1 MNISFNWLKEFL
13 NIDID
18 IEEVSNILTD
28 IGLEVEGIDDFQE
41 VKGGFKGLLVG
52 EVVSCIKHPNADR
65 LKLTTVNIGE
75 ESLLQIVCGAPNVK
89 EGLIV
94 VIATVGTT
102 LYPIKGSEFKIN
114 KSKIR
119 GELSQGMICAE
130 DEIGIGKAHDGII
143 VLDKKHQPGTKVSEI
158 FDNYSDS
165 IFNIGLTPNRSDA
178 MSHHGVARDLRAALM
193 HKGQKTELLTPS
205 VSNFH
210 INSRT
215 KKINIKISNQSLCQ
229 RFSGICIENIKV
241 ESSPKWMQN
250 KLKSIGLSPVNNV
263 VDITNYILHEVG
275 QPLHAYDLEKIKSN
289 TIEVKTLKKDTVFTT
304 LDGLERKLNE
314 TDLMVCDKNE
324 PMCIAGIYGGDY
336 HGVSNETKSIFLESA
351 YFSPVSIRKTAK
363 THSINSDASFRFER
377 GVNIE
382 LVEYALKRAAIL
394 ICEFCDG
401 KICSD
406 LIDEYPKKTESKSI
420 LLNFEK
426 TNKLIGQEIPT
437 EEIKSILTSLDFKIN
452 NITETGVGIT
462 VPFYRHDVT
471 RECDVVEEILRIYG
485 FNEINL
491 SNKLSISLNTIDQNK
506 YFKTESII
514 SSYLNSLGFNEIMN
528 NSLTNN
534 ELDVEKRKSVQ
545 IINSISSDVSQLRTS
560 LLESSLKTLKYNLN
574 RKNSN
579 TNFYE
584 FGKIYENT
592 KEKNKE
598 SRRLGIL
605 FSGNII
611 EKTWNSDV
619 VKAEFYILKNIVL
632 NIFKR
637 LSVNVSEKIV
647 NFEGLENV
655 LGIFNNDKRIAI
667 LGEIDNKYKSII
679 GINQDVY
686 YASIDIDLLLNNL
699 TSEFHKYKNI
709 SKFPSVNRELNFLL
723 DNDIQYSE
731 IKILLFQTSKIKKL
745 TSMSLSDVY
754 IDKKLPEGKKSY
766 TLSFSLMDNEKTL
779 TEKEILSTMTK
790 IQNTIENKF
799 TATLRSQDF

>member
-41 VKGGFKGLLVG
+41 IKGGFKGLLVG

-102 LYPIKGSEFKIN
+102 LYPLKGNEFKIN

-143 VLDKKHQPGTKVSEI
+143 VLDKKHKPGTKVFEI

-193 HKGQKTELLTPS
+193 HKGLKTELLTPS

-229 RFSGICIENIKV
+229 RFSGVCIENIKV
-241 ESSPKWMQN
+241 ESSPKWLQN

-289 TIEVKTLKKDTVFTT
+289 TIEVKTLKEDTVFTT

-314 TDLMVCDKNE
+314 TDLMVCDKNK
-324 PMCIAGIYGGDY
+324 PMCIAGVYGGDY

-351 YFSPVSIRKTAK
+351 YFNPVSIRKTAK
-363 THSINSDASFRFER
+363 AHSINSDASFRFER

-394 ICEFCDG
+394 ICEFCGG

-462 VPFYRHDVT
+462 VPSYRHDVT

-506 YFKTESII
+506 HFKTESII

-534 ELDVEKRKSVQ
+534 ELDIEKRKSVK

-592 KEKNKE
+592 LENNKE

-611 EKTWNSDV
+611 EKTWYSDV
-619 VKAEFYILKNIVL
+619 VKAEFYTLKNIVL

-637 LSVNVSEKIV
+637 LSINVSEKKM

-655 LGIFNNDKRIAI
+655 LGMFKNDKRIAI
-667 LGEIDNKYKSII
+667 LGEITKEYKSII

-699 TSEFHKYKNI
+699 TSELHKYINI
-709 SKFPSVNRELNFLL
+709 SKFPSVNRELNFLFN
-723 DNDIQYSE
+723 NDIQYSE
-731 IKILLFQTSKIKKL
+731 IEILLFQNSKIKKL
-745 TSMSLSDVY
+745 ISMSLSDVY

-766 TLSFSLMDNEKTL
+766 TLSFRLMDNEKTL
-779 TEKEILSTMTK
+779 TEKEIQSTMNK
-790 IQNTIENKF
+790 IQNIIENKF
-799 TATLRSQDF
+799 IATLRS

>member
-18 IEEVSNILTD
+18 IEKVSNILTD

-41 VKGGFKGLLVG
+41 IKGGFKGLLVG

-102 LYPIKGSEFKIN
+102 LYPLKGNEFKIN

-143 VLDKKHQPGTKVSEI
+143 VLDKKHKPGTKVFEI

-193 HKGQKTELLTPS
+193 HKGLKTELLTPS

-229 RFSGICIENIKV
+229 RFSGVCIENIKV
-241 ESSPKWMQN
+241 ESSPKWLQN

-263 VDITNYILHEVG
+263 VDITNYILHELG

-289 TIEVKTLKKDTVFTT
+289 TIEVKTLKEDTAFTT

-314 TDLMVCDKNE
+314 TDLMVCDKNK
-324 PMCIAGIYGGDY
+324 PMCIAGVYGGDY

-351 YFSPVSIRKTAK
+351 YFNPVSIRKTAK
-363 THSINSDASFRFER
+363 AHSINSDASFRFER

-394 ICEFCDG
+394 ICEFCGG

-462 VPFYRHDVT
+462 VPSYRHDVT

-506 YFKTESII
+506 HFKTESII

-534 ELDVEKRKSVQ
+534 ELDIEKRKSVK

-592 KEKNKE
+592 LENNKE

-619 VKAEFYILKNIVL
+619 VKADFYTLKNIVL

-637 LSVNVSEKIV
+637 LSINVSEKTM

-655 LGIFNNDKRIAI
+655 LGMFKNDKRIAV
-667 LGEIDNKYKSII
+667 LGEVTKEYKSII

-699 TSEFHKYKNI
+699 TSELHKYMNI
-709 SKFPSVNRELNFLL
+709 SKFPSVNRELNFLFN
-723 DNDIQYSE
+723 NDIHYSE
-731 IKILLFQTSKIKKL
+731 IEILLFQNSKIKKL
-745 TSMSLSDVY
+745 ISMSLSDVY

-766 TLSFSLMDNEKTL
+766 TLSFRLMDNEKTL
-779 TEKEILSTMTK
+779 TEKEIQSTMNK
-790 IQNTIENKF
+790 IQNIIENKF
-799 TATLRSQDF
+799 IATLRS

>member
-314 TDLMVCDKNE
+314 TDLMVCDKNI

-351 YFSPVSIRKTAK
+351 YFNPVSIRKTAK
-363 THSINSDASFRFER
+363 AHSINSDASFRFER

-766 TLSFSLMDNEKTL
+766 TLSFCLMDNKKTL
-779 TEKEILSTMTK
+779 TEKEIQSTMTK

-799 TATLRSQDF
+799 TATLRSQDL

>member
-41 VKGGFKGLLVG
+41 IKGGFKGLLVG
-52 EVVSCIKHPNADR
+52 EVVSCIKHPNADK
-65 LKLTTVNIGE
+65 LKLTTVDIGE

-102 LYPIKGSEFKIN
+102 LYPLKGNEFKIN

-143 VLDKKHQPGTKVSEI
+143 VLDKKHKPGTKVFEI

-193 HKGQKTELLTPS
+193 HKGLKTELLTPS

-229 RFSGICIENIKV
+229 RFSGVCIENIKV
-241 ESSPKWMQN
+241 ESSPKWLQN

-263 VDITNYILHEVG
+263 VDITNYILHELG
-275 QPLHAYDLEKIKSN
+275 QPLHAYDLQKIKSN
-289 TIEVKTLKKDTVFTT
+289 TIEVKTLKEDTAFTT

-314 TDLMVCDKNE
+314 TDLMVCDKNK
-324 PMCIAGIYGGDY
+324 PMCIAGVYGGDY

-351 YFSPVSIRKTAK
+351 YFNPVSIRKTAK
-363 THSINSDASFRFER
+363 AHSINSDASFRFER

-394 ICEFCDG
+394 ICEFCGG

-462 VPFYRHDVT
+462 VPSYRHDVT

-506 YFKTESII
+506 HFKTESII

-534 ELDVEKRKSVQ
+534 ELDVEKRKSVK

-592 KEKNKE
+592 LENNKE

-619 VKAEFYILKNIVL
+619 VKADFYTLKNIVL

-637 LSVNVSEKIV
+637 LSINVSEKTM

-655 LGIFNNDKRIAI
+655 LGMFKNDKRIAV
-667 LGEIDNKYKSII
+667 LGEVTKEYKSII

-699 TSEFHKYKNI
+699 TSELHKYMNI
-709 SKFPSVNRELNFLL
+709 SKFPSVNRELNFLFN
-723 DNDIQYSE
+723 NDIHYSE
-731 IKILLFQTSKIKKL
+731 IEILLFQNSKIKKL
-745 TSMSLSDVY
+745 ISMSLSDVY

-766 TLSFSLMDNEKTL
+766 TLSFRLMDNEKTL
-779 TEKEILSTMTK
+779 TEKEIQSTMNK
-790 IQNTIENKF
+790 IQNIIENKF
-799 TATLRSQDF
+799 IATLRS

>member
-241 ESSPKWMQN
+241 ESSPKWLQN

-314 TDLMVCDKNE
+314 TDLMVCDKNK
-324 PMCIAGIYGGDY
+324 PMCIAGVYGGNY

-351 YFSPVSIRKTAK
+351 YFNPVSIRKTAK
-363 THSINSDASFRFER
+363 DHSINSDASFRFER

-406 LIDEYPKKTESKSI
+406 LIDEYPKKSESKSI

-437 EEIKSILTSLDFKIN
+437 EKIKSILTSLDFKIN

-506 YFKTESII
+506 HFKTESII

-534 ELDVEKRKSVQ
+534 ELDIEKRKSVQ

-779 TEKEILSTMTK
+779 TEKEIQSTMTK

>member
-41 VKGGFKGLLVG
+41 IKGGFKGLLVG

-102 LYPIKGSEFKIN
+102 LYPLKGNEFKIN

-143 VLDKKHQPGTKVSEI
+143 VLDKKHKPGTKVFEI

-193 HKGQKTELLTPS
+193 HKGLKTELLTPS

-229 RFSGICIENIKV
+229 RFSGVCIENIKV
-241 ESSPKWMQN
+241 ESSPKWLQN

-289 TIEVKTLKKDTVFTT
+289 TIEVKTLKEDTVFTT

-314 TDLMVCDKNE
+314 TDLMVCDKNK
-324 PMCIAGIYGGDY
+324 PMCIAGVYGGDC

-351 YFSPVSIRKTAK
+351 YFNPVSIRKTAK
-363 THSINSDASFRFER
+363 AHSINSDASFRFER

-394 ICEFCDG
+394 ICEFCGG

-462 VPFYRHDVT
+462 VPSYRYDVT

-506 YFKTESII
+506 HFKTESII

-534 ELDVEKRKSVQ
+534 ELDIEKRKSVK

-592 KEKNKE
+592 LENNKE

-611 EKTWNSDV
+611 EKTWYSDV
-619 VKAEFYILKNIVL
+619 VKAEFYTLKNIVL

-637 LSVNVSEKIV
+637 LSINVSEKTM

-655 LGIFNNDKRIAI
+655 LGMFKNDKRIAI
-667 LGEIDNKYKSII
+667 LGEITKEYKSII

-699 TSEFHKYKNI
+699 TSELHKYINI
-709 SKFPSVNRELNFLL
+709 SKFPSVNRELNFLFN
-723 DNDIQYSE
+723 NDIQYSE
-731 IKILLFQTSKIKKL
+731 IEILLFQNSKIKKL
-745 TSMSLSDVY
+745 ISMSLSDVY

-766 TLSFSLMDNEKTL
+766 TLSFRLMDNEKTL
-779 TEKEILSTMTK
+779 TEKEIQSTMNK
-790 IQNTIENKF
+790 IQNIIENKF
-799 TATLRSQDF
+799 IATLRS

>member
-41 VKGGFKGLLVG
+41 IKGGFKGLLVG

-102 LYPIKGSEFKIN
+102 LYPLKGNEFKIN

-143 VLDKKHQPGTKVSEI
+143 VLDKKHKPGTKVFEI

-193 HKGQKTELLTPS
+193 HKGLKTELLTPS

-229 RFSGICIENIKV
+229 RFSGVCIENIKV
-241 ESSPKWMQN
+241 ESSPKWLQN

-289 TIEVKTLKKDTVFTT
+289 TIEVKTLKEDTVFTT

-314 TDLMVCDKNE
+314 TDLMVCDKNK
-324 PMCIAGIYGGDY
+324 PMCIAGVYGGDC

-351 YFSPVSIRKTAK
+351 YFNPVSIRKTAK
-363 THSINSDASFRFER
+363 AHSINSDASFRFER

-394 ICEFCDG
+394 ICEFCGG

-462 VPFYRHDVT
+462 VPSYRYDVT

-506 YFKTESII
+506 HFKTESII

-534 ELDVEKRKSVQ
+534 ELDIEKRKSVK

-592 KEKNKE
+592 LENNKE

-619 VKAEFYILKNIVL
+619 VKAEFYTLKNIVL

-637 LSVNVSEKIV
+637 LSINVSEKTM

-655 LGIFNNDKRIAI
+655 LGMFKNDKRIAI
-667 LGEIDNKYKSII
+667 LGEITKEYKSII

-699 TSEFHKYKNI
+699 TSELHKYINI
-709 SKFPSVNRELNFLL
+709 SKFPSVNRELNFLFN
-723 DNDIQYSE
+723 NDIQYSE
-731 IKILLFQTSKIKKL
+731 IEILLFQNSKIKKL
-745 TSMSLSDVY
+745 ISMSLSDVY

-766 TLSFSLMDNEKTL
+766 TLSFRLMDNEKTL
-779 TEKEILSTMTK
+779 TEKEIQSTMNK
-790 IQNTIENKF
+790 IQNIIENKF
-799 TATLRSQDF
+799 IATLRS

>member
-41 VKGGFKGLLVG
+41 IKGGFKGLLVG

-102 LYPIKGSEFKIN
+102 LYPLKGNEFKIN

-143 VLDKKHQPGTKVSEI
+143 VLDKKHKPGTKVFEI

-193 HKGQKTELLTPS
+193 HKGLKTELLTPS

-229 RFSGICIENIKV
+229 RFSGVCIENIKV
-241 ESSPKWMQN
+241 ESSPKWLQN

-289 TIEVKTLKKDTVFTT
+289 TIEVKTLKEDTVFTT

-314 TDLMVCDKNE
+314 TDLMVCDKNK
-324 PMCIAGIYGGDY
+324 PMCIAGVYGGDC

-351 YFSPVSIRKTAK
+351 YFNPVSIRKTAK
-363 THSINSDASFRFER
+363 AHSINSDASFRFER

-394 ICEFCDG
+394 ICEFCGG

-462 VPFYRHDVT
+462 VPSYRHDVT

-506 YFKTESII
+506 HFKTESII

-534 ELDVEKRKSVQ
+534 ELDIEKRKSVK

-592 KEKNKE
+592 LENNKE

-619 VKAEFYILKNIVL
+619 VKADFYTLKNIVL

-637 LSVNVSEKIV
+637 LSINVSEKTM

-655 LGIFNNDKRIAI
+655 LGMFKNDKRIAI
-667 LGEIDNKYKSII
+667 LGEITKEYKSII

-699 TSEFHKYKNI
+699 TSELHKYINI
-709 SKFPSVNRELNFLL
+709 SKFPSVNRELNFLFN
-723 DNDIQYSE
+723 NDIQYSE
-731 IKILLFQTSKIKKL
+731 IEILLFQNSKIKKL
-745 TSMSLSDVY
+745 ISMSLSDVY

-766 TLSFSLMDNEKTL
+766 TLSFRLMDNEKTL
-779 TEKEILSTMTK
+779 TEKEIQSTMNK
-790 IQNTIENKF
+790 IQNIIENKF
-799 TATLRSQDF
+799 IATLRS

>member
-28 IGLEVEGIDDFQE
+28 IGLEVEGIDYFQE
-41 VKGGFKGLLVG
+41 IKGGFKGLLVG

-102 LYPIKGSEFKIN
+102 LYPLKGNEFKIN

-143 VLDKKHQPGTKVSEI
+143 VLDKKHKPGTKVFEI

-193 HKGQKTELLTPS
+193 HKGLKTELLTPS

-229 RFSGICIENIKV
+229 RFSGVCIENIKV
-241 ESSPKWMQN
+241 ESSPKWLQN

-289 TIEVKTLKKDTVFTT
+289 TIEVKTLKEDTVFTT

-314 TDLMVCDKNE
+314 TDLMVCDKNK
-324 PMCIAGIYGGDY
+324 PMCIAGVYGGDC

-351 YFSPVSIRKTAK
+351 YFNPVSIRKTAK
-363 THSINSDASFRFER
+363 AHSINSDASFRFER

-394 ICEFCDG
+394 ICEFCGG

-462 VPFYRHDVT
+462 VPSYRYDVT

-506 YFKTESII
+506 HFKTESII

-534 ELDVEKRKSVQ
+534 ELDIEKRKSVK

-592 KEKNKE
+592 LENNKE

-611 EKTWNSDV
+611 EKTWYSDV
-619 VKAEFYILKNIVL
+619 VKAEFYTLKNIVL

-637 LSVNVSEKIV
+637 LSINVSEKKM

-655 LGIFNNDKRIAI
+655 LGMFKNDKRIAI
-667 LGEIDNKYKSII
+667 LGEITKEYKSII

-699 TSEFHKYKNI
+699 TSELHKYINI
-709 SKFPSVNRELNFLL
+709 SKFPSVNRELNFLFN
-723 DNDIQYSE
+723 NDIQYSE
-731 IKILLFQTSKIKKL
+731 IEILLFQNSKIKKL
-745 TSMSLSDVY
+745 ISMSLSDVY

-766 TLSFSLMDNEKTL
+766 TLSFRLMDNEKTL
-779 TEKEILSTMTK
+779 TEKEIQSTMNK
-790 IQNTIENKF
+790 IQNIIENKF
-799 TATLRSQDF
+799 IATLRS

>member
-28 IGLEVEGIDDFQE
+28 IGLEVEGIDYFQE
-41 VKGGFKGLLVG
+41 IKGGFKGLLVG

-102 LYPIKGSEFKIN
+102 LYPLKGNEFKIN

-143 VLDKKHQPGTKVSEI
+143 VLDKKHKPGTKVFEI

-193 HKGQKTELLTPS
+193 HKGLKTELLTPS

-229 RFSGICIENIKV
+229 RFSGVCIENIKV
-241 ESSPKWMQN
+241 ESSPKWLQN

-289 TIEVKTLKKDTVFTT
+289 TIEVKTLKEDTVFTT

-314 TDLMVCDKNE
+314 TDLMVCDKNK
-324 PMCIAGIYGGDY
+324 PMCIAGVYGGDY

-351 YFSPVSIRKTAK
+351 YFNPVSIRKTAK
-363 THSINSDASFRFER
+363 AHSINSDASFRFER

-394 ICEFCDG
+394 ICEFCGG

-462 VPFYRHDVT
+462 VPSYRYDVT

-485 FNEINL
+485 FNEIKL

-506 YFKTESII
+506 HFKTESII

-534 ELDVEKRKSVQ
+534 ELDIEKRKSVK

-592 KEKNKE
+592 LENNKE

-611 EKTWNSDV
+611 EKTWYSDV
-619 VKAEFYILKNIVL
+619 VKAEFYTLKNIVL

-637 LSVNVSEKIV
+637 LSINVSEKTM

-655 LGIFNNDKRIAI
+655 LGMFKNDKRIAI
-667 LGEIDNKYKSII
+667 LGEITKEYKSII

-699 TSEFHKYKNI
+699 TSELHKYINI
-709 SKFPSVNRELNFLL
+709 SKFPSVNRELNFLFN
-723 DNDIQYSE
+723 NDIQYSE
-731 IKILLFQTSKIKKL
+731 IEILLFQNSKIKKL
-745 TSMSLSDVY
+745 ISMSLSDVY

-766 TLSFSLMDNEKTL
+766 TLSFRLMDNEKTL
-779 TEKEILSTMTK
+779 TEKEIQSTMNK
-790 IQNTIENKF
+790 IQNIIENKF
-799 TATLRSQDF
+799 IATLRS

>member
-28 IGLEVEGIDDFQE
+28 IGLEVEGIDYFQE
-41 VKGGFKGLLVG
+41 IKGGFKGLLVG

-102 LYPIKGSEFKIN
+102 LYPLKGNEFKIN

-143 VLDKKHQPGTKVSEI
+143 VLDKKHKPGTKVFEI

-193 HKGQKTELLTPS
+193 HKGFKTELLTPS

-215 KKINIKISNQSLCQ
+215 KNINIKISNQSLCQ

-241 ESSPKWMQN
+241 KSSPKWLQI

-263 VDITNYILHEVG
+263 VDITNYILHELG

-289 TIEVKTLKKDTVFTT
+289 TIEVKTLKEDTVFTT

-314 TDLMVCDKNE
+314 TDLMVCDKNK
-324 PMCIAGIYGGDY
+324 PMCIAGVYGGDY

-351 YFSPVSIRKTAK
+351 YFNPVSIRKTAK
-363 THSINSDASFRFER
+363 AHSINSDASFRFER

-394 ICEFCDG
+394 ICEFCGG

-462 VPFYRHDVT
+462 VPSYRYDVT

-506 YFKTESII
+506 HFKTESII

-534 ELDVEKRKSVQ
+534 ELDIEKRKSVK

-592 KEKNKE
+592 LENNKE

-619 VKAEFYILKNIVL
+619 VKAEFYTLKNIVL

-637 LSVNVSEKIV
+637 LSINVSEKTM

-655 LGIFNNDKRIAI
+655 LGMFKNDKRIAI
-667 LGEIDNKYKSII
+667 LGEITKEYKSII

-699 TSEFHKYKNI
+699 TSELHKYINI
-709 SKFPSVNRELNFLL
+709 SKFPSVNRELNFLFN
-723 DNDIQYSE
+723 NDIQYSE
-731 IKILLFQTSKIKKL
+731 IEILLFQNSKIKKL
-745 TSMSLSDVY
+745 ISMSLSDVY

-766 TLSFSLMDNEKTL
+766 TLSFRLMDNEKTL
-779 TEKEILSTMTK
+779 TEKEIQSTMNK
-790 IQNTIENKF
+790 IQNIIENKF
-799 TATLRSQDF
+799 IATLRS

>member
-28 IGLEVEGIDDFQE
+28 IGLEVEGIDYFQE
-41 VKGGFKGLLVG
+41 IKGGFKGLLVG

-102 LYPIKGSEFKIN
+102 LYPLKGNEFKIN

-143 VLDKKHQPGTKVSEI
+143 VLDKKHKPGTKVFEI

-193 HKGQKTELLTPS
+193 HKGFKTELLTPS

-215 KKINIKISNQSLCQ
+215 KNINIKISNQSLCQ

-241 ESSPKWMQN
+241 KSSPKWLQI

-263 VDITNYILHEVG
+263 VDITNYILHELG

-289 TIEVKTLKKDTVFTT
+289 TIEVKTLKEDTVFTT

-314 TDLMVCDKNE
+314 TDLMVCDKNK
-324 PMCIAGIYGGDY
+324 PMCIAGVYGGDY

-351 YFSPVSIRKTAK
+351 YFNPVSIRKTAK
-363 THSINSDASFRFER
+363 AHSINSDASFRFER

-394 ICEFCDG
+394 ICEFCGG

-462 VPFYRHDVT
+462 VPSYRHDVT

-506 YFKTESII
+506 HFKTENII

-534 ELDVEKRKSVQ
+534 ELDIEERKSVK

-592 KEKNKE
+592 LENNKE

-611 EKTWNSDV
+611 EKTWYSDV
-619 VKAEFYILKNIVL
+619 VKAEFYTLKNIVL

-637 LSVNVSEKIV
+637 LSINVSEKTM

-655 LGIFNNDKRIAI
+655 LGMFKNDKRIAI
-667 LGEIDNKYKSII
+667 LGEITKEYKSII

-699 TSEFHKYKNI
+699 TSELHKYINI
-709 SKFPSVNRELNFLL
+709 SKFPSVNRELNFLFN
-723 DNDIQYSE
+723 NDIQYSE
-731 IKILLFQTSKIKKL
+731 IEILLFQNSKIKKL
-745 TSMSLSDVY
+745 ISMSLSDVY

-766 TLSFSLMDNEKTL
+766 TLSFRLMDNEKTL
-779 TEKEILSTMTK
+779 TEKEIQSTMNK
-790 IQNTIENKF
+790 IQNIIENKF
-799 TATLRSQDF
+799 IATLRS

>member
-41 VKGGFKGLLVG
+41 IKGGFKGLLVG

-102 LYPIKGSEFKIN
+102 LYPLKGNEFKIN

-143 VLDKKHQPGTKVSEI
+143 VLDKKHKPGTKVFEI

-193 HKGQKTELLTPS
+193 HKGLKTELLTPS

-229 RFSGICIENIKV
+229 RFSGVCIENIKV
-241 ESSPKWMQN
+241 ESSPKWLQN

-289 TIEVKTLKKDTVFTT
+289 TIEVKTLKEDTVFTT

-314 TDLMVCDKNE
+314 TDLMVCDKNK
-324 PMCIAGIYGGDY
+324 PMCIAGVYGGDY

-351 YFSPVSIRKTAK
+351 YFNPVSIRKTAK
-363 THSINSDASFRFER
+363 AHSINSDASFRFER

-394 ICEFCDG
+394 ICEFCGG

-462 VPFYRHDVT
+462 VPSYRHDVT

-506 YFKTESII
+506 HFKTESII

-534 ELDVEKRKSVQ
+534 ELDIEKRKSVK

-592 KEKNKE
+592 LENNKE

-619 VKAEFYILKNIVL
+619 VKAEFYTLKNIVL

-637 LSVNVSEKIV
+637 LSINVSEKKM

-655 LGIFNNDKRIAI
+655 LGMFKNDKRIAI
-667 LGEIDNKYKSII
+667 LGEITKEYKSII

-699 TSEFHKYKNI
+699 TSELHKYINI
-709 SKFPSVNRELNFLL
+709 SKFPSVNRELNFLFN
-723 DNDIQYSE
+723 NDIQYSE
-731 IKILLFQTSKIKKL
+731 IEILLFQNSKIKKL
-745 TSMSLSDVY
+745 ISMSLSDVY

-766 TLSFSLMDNEKTL
+766 TLSFRLMDNEKTL
-779 TEKEILSTMTK
+779 TEKEIQSTMNK
-790 IQNTIENKF
+790 IQNIIENKF
-799 TATLRSQDF
+799 IATLRS

>member
-102 LYPIKGSEFKIN
+102 LYPVKGSEFKIN

-215 KKINIKISNQSLCQ
+215 KKINIKILNQSLCQ

-241 ESSPKWMQN
+241 ESSPKWLQN

-314 TDLMVCDKNE
+314 TDLMVCDKNI

-351 YFSPVSIRKTAK
+351 YFNPVSIRKTAK
-363 THSINSDASFRFER
+363 AHSINSDASFRFER

-506 YFKTESII
+506 HFKTESII

-534 ELDVEKRKSVQ
+534 ELDIEKRKSVQ

-611 EKTWNSDV
+611 DKTWNSDV

-667 LGEIDNKYKSII
+667 LGKIDIKYKSII

-779 TEKEILSTMTK
+779 TEKEIQSTMTK

>member
-28 IGLEVEGIDDFQE
+28 IGLEVEGIDYFQE
-41 VKGGFKGLLVG
+41 IKGGFKGLLVG

-102 LYPIKGSEFKIN
+102 LYPLKGNEFKIN

-143 VLDKKHQPGTKVSEI
+143 VLDKKHKPGTKVFEI

-193 HKGQKTELLTPS
+193 HKGLKTELLTPS

-229 RFSGICIENIKV
+229 RFSGVCIENIKV
-241 ESSPKWMQN
+241 ESSPKWLQN

-289 TIEVKTLKKDTVFTT
+289 TIEVKTLKEDTVFTT

-314 TDLMVCDKNE
+314 TDLMVCDKNK
-324 PMCIAGIYGGDY
+324 PMCIAGVYGGDY

-351 YFSPVSIRKTAK
+351 YFNPVSIRKTAK
-363 THSINSDASFRFER
+363 AHSINSDASFRFER

-394 ICEFCDG
+394 ICEFCGG

-462 VPFYRHDVT
+462 VPSYRHDVT

-506 YFKTESII
+506 HFKTESII

-534 ELDVEKRKSVQ
+534 ELDIEKRKSVK

-592 KEKNKE
+592 LENNKE

-611 EKTWNSDV
+611 EKTWYSDV
-619 VKAEFYILKNIVL
+619 VKAEFYTLKNIVL

-637 LSVNVSEKIV
+637 LSINVSEKKM

-655 LGIFNNDKRIAI
+655 LGMFKNDKRIAI
-667 LGEIDNKYKSII
+667 LGEITKEYKSII

-699 TSEFHKYKNI
+699 TSELHKYINI
-709 SKFPSVNRELNFLL
+709 SKFPSVNRELNFLFN
-723 DNDIQYSE
+723 NDIQYSE
-731 IKILLFQTSKIKKL
+731 IEILLFQNSKIKKL
-745 TSMSLSDVY
+745 ISMSLSDVY

-766 TLSFSLMDNEKTL
+766 TLSFRLMDNEKTL
-779 TEKEILSTMTK
+779 TEKEIQSTMNK
-790 IQNTIENKF
+790 IQNIIENKF
-799 TATLRSQDF
+799 IATLRS

>member
-41 VKGGFKGLLVG
+41 IKGGFKGLLVG

-102 LYPIKGSEFKIN
+102 LYPLKGNEFKIN

-143 VLDKKHQPGTKVSEI
+143 VLDKKHKPGTKVFEI

-193 HKGQKTELLTPS
+193 HKGLKTELLTPS

-229 RFSGICIENIKV
+229 RFSGVCIENIKV
-241 ESSPKWMQN
+241 ESSPKWLQN

-289 TIEVKTLKKDTVFTT
+289 TIEVKTLKEDTVFTT

-314 TDLMVCDKNE
+314 TDLMVCDKNK
-324 PMCIAGIYGGDY
+324 PMCIAGVYGGDY

-351 YFSPVSIRKTAK
+351 YFNPVSIRKTAK
-363 THSINSDASFRFER
+363 AHSINSDASFRFER

-394 ICEFCDG
+394 ICEFCGG

-462 VPFYRHDVT
+462 VPSYRHDVT

-506 YFKTESII
+506 HFKTESII

-534 ELDVEKRKSVQ
+534 ELDIEKRKSVK

-592 KEKNKE
+592 LENNKE

-619 VKAEFYILKNIVL
+619 VKAEFYTLKNIVL

-637 LSVNVSEKIV
+637 LSINVSEKTM

-655 LGIFNNDKRIAI
+655 LGMFKNDKRIAI
-667 LGEIDNKYKSII
+667 LGEITKEYKSII

-699 TSEFHKYKNI
+699 TSELHKYINI
-709 SKFPSVNRELNFLL
+709 SKFPSVNRELNFLFN
-723 DNDIQYSE
+723 NDIQYSE
-731 IKILLFQTSKIKKL
+731 IEILLFQNSKIKKL
-745 TSMSLSDVY
+745 ISMSLSDVY

-766 TLSFSLMDNEKTL
+766 TLSFRLMDNEKTL
-779 TEKEILSTMTK
+779 TEKEIQSTMNK
-790 IQNTIENKF
+790 IQNIIENKF
-799 TATLRSQDF
+799 IATLRS

>member
-241 ESSPKWMQN
+241 ESSPKWLQN

-263 VDITNYILHEVG
+263 VDITNYILHELG

-314 TDLMVCDKNE
+314 TDLMVCDKNK
-324 PMCIAGIYGGDY
+324 PMCIAGVYGGNY

-351 YFSPVSIRKTAK
+351 YFNPVSIRKTAK
-363 THSINSDASFRFER
+363 AHSINSDASFRFER

-506 YFKTESII
+506 HFKTESII

-534 ELDVEKRKSVQ
+534 ELDIEKRKSVQ

-611 EKTWNSDV
+611 DKTWNSDV

-731 IKILLFQTSKIKKL
+731 IEILLFQTSKIKKL

-779 TEKEILSTMTK
+779 TEKEIQSTMTK

>member
-41 VKGGFKGLLVG
+41 IKGGFKGLLVG

-102 LYPIKGSEFKIN
+102 LYPLKGNEFKIN

-143 VLDKKHQPGTKVSEI
+143 VLDKKHKPGTKVFEI

-193 HKGQKTELLTPS
+193 HKGLKTELLTPS

-229 RFSGICIENIKV
+229 RFSGVCIENIKV
-241 ESSPKWMQN
+241 ESSPKWLQN

-289 TIEVKTLKKDTVFTT
+289 TIEVKTLKEDTVFTT

-314 TDLMVCDKNE
+314 TDLMVCDKNK
-324 PMCIAGIYGGDY
+324 PMCIAGVYGGDC

-351 YFSPVSIRKTAK
+351 YFNPVSIRKTAK
-363 THSINSDASFRFER
+363 AHSINSDASFRFER

-394 ICEFCDG
+394 ICEFCGG

-462 VPFYRHDVT
+462 VPSYRYDVT

-506 YFKTESII
+506 HFKTESII

-534 ELDVEKRKSVQ
+534 ELDIEKRKSVK

-592 KEKNKE
+592 LENNKE

-619 VKAEFYILKNIVL
+619 VKADFYTLKNIVL

-637 LSVNVSEKIV
+637 LSINVSEKTM

-655 LGIFNNDKRIAI
+655 LGMFKNDKRIAV
-667 LGEIDNKYKSII
+667 LGEVTKEYKSII

-699 TSEFHKYKNI
+699 TSELHKYINI
-709 SKFPSVNRELNFLL
+709 SKFPSVNRELNFLFN
-723 DNDIQYSE
+723 NDIQYSE
-731 IKILLFQTSKIKKL
+731 IEILLFQNSKIKKL
-745 TSMSLSDVY
+745 ISMSLSDVY

-766 TLSFSLMDNEKTL
+766 TLSFRLMDNEKTL
-779 TEKEILSTMTK
+779 TEKEIQSTMNK
-790 IQNTIENKF
+790 IQNIIENKF
-799 TATLRSQDF
+799 IATLRS

>member
-41 VKGGFKGLLVG
+41 IKGGFKGLLVG

-102 LYPIKGSEFKIN
+102 LYPLKGNEFKIN

-143 VLDKKHQPGTKVSEI
+143 VLDKKHKPGTKVFEI

-193 HKGQKTELLTPS
+193 HKGLKTELLTPS

-229 RFSGICIENIKV
+229 RFSGVCIENIKV
-241 ESSPKWMQN
+241 ESSPKWLQN

-289 TIEVKTLKKDTVFTT
+289 TIEVKTLKEDTVFTT

-314 TDLMVCDKNE
+314 TDLMVCDKNK
-324 PMCIAGIYGGDY
+324 PMCIAGVYGGDY

-351 YFSPVSIRKTAK
+351 YFNPVSIRKTAK
-363 THSINSDASFRFER
+363 AHSINSDASFRFER

-394 ICEFCDG
+394 ICEFCGG

-462 VPFYRHDVT
+462 VPSYRYDVT

-506 YFKTESII
+506 HFKTESII

-534 ELDVEKRKSVQ
+534 ELDIEKRKSVK

-592 KEKNKE
+592 LENNKE

-619 VKAEFYILKNIVL
+619 VKAEFYTLKNIVL

-637 LSVNVSEKIV
+637 LSINVSEKTM

-655 LGIFNNDKRIAI
+655 LGMFKNDKRIAI
-667 LGEIDNKYKSII
+667 LGEITKEYKSII

-699 TSEFHKYKNI
+699 TSELHKYINI
-709 SKFPSVNRELNFLL
+709 SKFPSVNRELNFLFN
-723 DNDIQYSE
+723 NDIQYSE
-731 IKILLFQTSKIKKL
+731 IEILLFQNSKIKKL
-745 TSMSLSDVY
+745 ISMSLSDVY

-766 TLSFSLMDNEKTL
+766 TLSFRLMDNEKTL
-779 TEKEILSTMTK
+779 TEKEIQSTMNK

-799 TATLRSQDF
+799 IATLRS

>member
-41 VKGGFKGLLVG
+41 IKGGFKGLLVG

-102 LYPIKGSEFKIN
+102 LYPLKGNEFKIN

-143 VLDKKHQPGTKVSEI
+143 VLDKKHKPGTKVFEI

-193 HKGQKTELLTPS
+193 HKGLKTELLTPS

-229 RFSGICIENIKV
+229 RFSGVCIENIKV
-241 ESSPKWMQN
+241 ESSPKWLQN

-263 VDITNYILHEVG
+263 VDITNYILHELG

-289 TIEVKTLKKDTVFTT
+289 TIEVKTLKEDTVFTT

-314 TDLMVCDKNE
+314 TDLMVCDKNK
-324 PMCIAGIYGGDY
+324 PMCIAGVYGGDC

-351 YFSPVSIRKTAK
+351 YFNPVSIRKTAK
-363 THSINSDASFRFER
+363 AHSINSDASFRFER

-394 ICEFCDG
+394 ICEFCGG

-462 VPFYRHDVT
+462 VPSYRHDVT

-506 YFKTESII
+506 HFKTESII

-534 ELDVEKRKSVQ
+534 ELDIEKRKSVK

-592 KEKNKE
+592 LENNKE

-611 EKTWNSDV
+611 EKTWYSDV
-619 VKAEFYILKNIVL
+619 VKAEFYTLKNIVL

-637 LSVNVSEKIV
+637 LSINVSEKTM

-655 LGIFNNDKRIAI
+655 LGMFKNDKRIAV
-667 LGEIDNKYKSII
+667 LGEVTKEYKSII

-699 TSEFHKYKNI
+699 TSELHKYINI
-709 SKFPSVNRELNFLL
+709 SKFPSVNRELNFLFN
-723 DNDIQYSE
+723 NDIQYSE
-731 IKILLFQTSKIKKL
+731 IEILLFQNSKIKKL
-745 TSMSLSDVY
+745 ISMSLSDVY

-766 TLSFSLMDNEKTL
+766 TLSFRLMDNEKTL
-779 TEKEILSTMTK
+779 TEKEIQSTMNK
-790 IQNTIENKF
+790 IQNIIENKF
-799 TATLRSQDF
+799 IATLRS

>member
-28 IGLEVEGIDDFQE
+28 IGLEVEGIDYFQE
-41 VKGGFKGLLVG
+41 IKGGFKGLLVG

-102 LYPIKGSEFKIN
+102 LYPLKGNEFKIN

-143 VLDKKHQPGTKVSEI
+143 VLDKKHKPGTKVFEI

-193 HKGQKTELLTPS
+193 HKGLKTELLTPS

-229 RFSGICIENIKV
+229 RFSGVCIENIKV
-241 ESSPKWMQN
+241 ESSPKWLQN

-289 TIEVKTLKKDTVFTT
+289 TIEVKTLKEDTVFTT

-314 TDLMVCDKNE
+314 TDLMVCDKNK
-324 PMCIAGIYGGDY
+324 PMCIAGVYGGDC

-351 YFSPVSIRKTAK
+351 YFNPVSIRKTAK
-363 THSINSDASFRFER
+363 AHSINSDASFRFER

-394 ICEFCDG
+394 ICEFCGG

-406 LIDEYPKKTESKSI
+406 LIDEYPKKTESKLI

-452 NITETGVGIT
+452 NITETGLGIT
-462 VPFYRHDVT
+462 VPSYRYDVT

-506 YFKTESII
+506 HFKTESII

-534 ELDVEKRKSVQ
+534 ELDIEKRKSVK

-592 KEKNKE
+592 LENNKE

-611 EKTWNSDV
+611 EKTWYSDV
-619 VKAEFYILKNIVL
+619 VKAEFYTLKNIVL

-637 LSVNVSEKIV
+637 LSINVSEKKM

-655 LGIFNNDKRIAI
+655 LGMFKNDKRIAI
-667 LGEIDNKYKSII
+667 LGEITKEYKSII

-699 TSEFHKYKNI
+699 TSELHKYINI
-709 SKFPSVNRELNFLL
+709 SKFPSVNRELNFLFN
-723 DNDIQYSE
+723 NDIQYSE
-731 IKILLFQTSKIKKL
+731 IEILLFQNSKIKKL
-745 TSMSLSDVY
+745 ISMSLSDVY

-766 TLSFSLMDNEKTL
+766 TLSFRLMDNEKTL
-779 TEKEILSTMTK
+779 TEKEIQSTMNK
-790 IQNTIENKF
+790 IQNIIENKF
-799 TATLRSQDF
+799 IATLRS

>member
-241 ESSPKWMQN
+241 ESSPKWLQN

-314 TDLMVCDKNE
+314 TDLMVCDKNK
-324 PMCIAGIYGGDY
+324 PMCIAGVYGGNY

-351 YFSPVSIRKTAK
+351 YFNPVSIRKTAK
-363 THSINSDASFRFER
+363 AHSINSDASFRFER

-437 EEIKSILTSLDFKIN
+437 EVIKSILTSLDFKIN

-506 YFKTESII
+506 HFKTESII

-534 ELDVEKRKSVQ
+534 ELDIEKRKSVQ

-611 EKTWNSDV
+611 DKTWNSDV

-667 LGEIDNKYKSII
+667 LGKIDIKYKSII

-779 TEKEILSTMTK
+779 TEKEIQSTMTK

>member
-41 VKGGFKGLLVG
+41 IKGGFKGLLVG

-102 LYPIKGSEFKIN
+102 LYPLKGNEFKIN

-143 VLDKKHQPGTKVSEI
+143 VLDKKHKPGTKVFEI

-193 HKGQKTELLTPS
+193 HKGLKTELLTPS

-229 RFSGICIENIKV
+229 RFSGVCIENIKV
-241 ESSPKWMQN
+241 ESSPKWLQN

-263 VDITNYILHEVG
+263 VDITNYILHELG

-289 TIEVKTLKKDTVFTT
+289 TIEVKTLKEDTAFTT

-314 TDLMVCDKNE
+314 TDLMVCDKNK
-324 PMCIAGIYGGDY
+324 PMCIAGVYGGDY

-351 YFSPVSIRKTAK
+351 YFNPVSIRKTAK
-363 THSINSDASFRFER
+363 AHSINSDASFRFER

-394 ICEFCDG
+394 ICEFCGG

-452 NITETGVGIT
+452 NITETGLGIT
-462 VPFYRHDVT
+462 VPSYRYDVT

-506 YFKTESII
+506 HFKTESII

-534 ELDVEKRKSVQ
+534 ELDIEKRKSVK

-592 KEKNKE
+592 LENNKE

-619 VKAEFYILKNIVL
+619 VKADFYTLKNIVL

-637 LSVNVSEKIV
+637 LSINVSEKTM

-655 LGIFNNDKRIAI
+655 LGMFKNDKRIAV
-667 LGEIDNKYKSII
+667 LGEVTKEYKSII

-699 TSEFHKYKNI
+699 TSELHKYMNI
-709 SKFPSVNRELNFLL
+709 SKFPSVNRELNFLFN
-723 DNDIQYSE
+723 NDIQYSE
-731 IKILLFQTSKIKKL
+731 IEILLFQNSKIKKL
-745 TSMSLSDVY
+745 ISMSLSDVY

-766 TLSFSLMDNEKTL
+766 TLSFRLMDNEKTL
-779 TEKEILSTMTK
+779 TEKEIQSTMNK
-790 IQNTIENKF
+790 IQNIIENKF
-799 TATLRSQDF
+799 IATLRS

>member
-18 IEEVSNILTD
+18 IEKVSNILTD

-41 VKGGFKGLLVG
+41 IKGGFKGLLVG

-102 LYPIKGSEFKIN
+102 LYPLKGNEFKIN

-143 VLDKKHQPGTKVSEI
+143 VLDKKHKPGTKVFEI

-193 HKGQKTELLTPS
+193 HKGLKTELLTPS

-229 RFSGICIENIKV
+229 RFSGVCIENIKV
-241 ESSPKWMQN
+241 ESSPKWLQN

-289 TIEVKTLKKDTVFTT
+289 TIEVKTLKEDTVFTT

-314 TDLMVCDKNE
+314 TDLMVCDKNK
-324 PMCIAGIYGGDY
+324 PMCIAGVYGGDY

-351 YFSPVSIRKTAK
+351 YFNPVSIRKTAK
-363 THSINSDASFRFER
+363 AHSINSDASFRFER

-394 ICEFCDG
+394 ICEFCGG

-462 VPFYRHDVT
+462 VPSYRHDVT

-506 YFKTESII
+506 HFKTESII

-534 ELDVEKRKSVQ
+534 ELDIEKRKSVK

-592 KEKNKE
+592 LENNKE

-611 EKTWNSDV
+611 EKNWNSDV
-619 VKAEFYILKNIVL
+619 VKADFYTLKNIVL

-637 LSVNVSEKIV
+637 LSINVSEKTM

-655 LGIFNNDKRIAI
+655 LGMFKNDKRIAV
-667 LGEIDNKYKSII
+667 LGEVTKEYKSII

-699 TSEFHKYKNI
+699 TSELHKYMNI
-709 SKFPSVNRELNFLL
+709 SKFPSVNRELNFLFN
-723 DNDIQYSE
+723 NDIHYSE
-731 IKILLFQTSKIKKL
+731 IEILLFQNSKIKKL
-745 TSMSLSDVY
+745 ISMSLSDVY

-766 TLSFSLMDNEKTL
+766 TLSFRLMDNEKTL
-779 TEKEILSTMTK
+779 TEKEIQSTMNK
-790 IQNTIENKF
+790 IQNIIENKF
-799 TATLRSQDF
+799 IATLRS

>member
-41 VKGGFKGLLVG
+41 IKGGFKGLLVG

-102 LYPIKGSEFKIN
+102 LYPLKGNEFKIN

-143 VLDKKHQPGTKVSEI
+143 VLDKKHKPGTKVFEI

-193 HKGQKTELLTPS
+193 HKGLKTELLTPS

-229 RFSGICIENIKV
+229 RFSGVCIENIKV
-241 ESSPKWMQN
+241 ESSPKWLQN

-289 TIEVKTLKKDTVFTT
+289 TIEVKTLKEDTVFTT

-314 TDLMVCDKNE
+314 TDLMVCDKNK
-324 PMCIAGIYGGDY
+324 PMCIAGVYGGDY

-351 YFSPVSIRKTAK
+351 YFNPVSIRKTAK
-363 THSINSDASFRFER
+363 AHSINSDASFRFER

-394 ICEFCDG
+394 ICEFCGG

-462 VPFYRHDVT
+462 VPSYRHDVT

-506 YFKTESII
+506 HFKTESII

-534 ELDVEKRKSVQ
+534 ELDIEKRKSVK

-592 KEKNKE
+592 LENNKE

-619 VKAEFYILKNIVL
+619 VKAEFYTLKNIVL

-637 LSVNVSEKIV
+637 LSINVSEKTM

-655 LGIFNNDKRIAI
+655 LGMFKNDKRIAI
-667 LGEIDNKYKSII
+667 LGEITKEYKSII

-699 TSEFHKYKNI
+699 TSELHKYINI
-709 SKFPSVNRELNFLL
+709 SKFPSVNRELNFLFN
-723 DNDIQYSE
+723 NDIQYSE
-731 IKILLFQTSKIKKL
+731 IEILLFQNSKIKKL
-745 TSMSLSDVY
+745 ISMSLSDVY

-766 TLSFSLMDNEKTL
+766 TLMFRLMDNEKTL
-779 TEKEILSTMTK
+779 TEKEIQSTMNK
-790 IQNTIENKF
+790 IQNIIENKF
-799 TATLRSQDF
+799 IATLRS

>member
-41 VKGGFKGLLVG
+41 IKGGFKGLLVG

-102 LYPIKGSEFKIN
+102 LYPLKGNEFKIN

-143 VLDKKHQPGTKVSEI
+143 VLDKKHKPGTKVFEI

-193 HKGQKTELLTPS
+193 HKGLKTELLTPS

-229 RFSGICIENIKV
+229 RFSGVCIENIKV
-241 ESSPKWMQN
+241 ESSPKWLQN

-289 TIEVKTLKKDTVFTT
+289 TIEVKTLKEDTVFTT

-314 TDLMVCDKNE
+314 TDLMVCDKNK
-324 PMCIAGIYGGDY
+324 PMCIAGVYGGDY

-351 YFSPVSIRKTAK
+351 YFNPVSIRKTAK
-363 THSINSDASFRFER
+363 AHSINSDASFRFER

-394 ICEFCDG
+394 ICEFCGG

-462 VPFYRHDVT
+462 IPSYRYDVT

-506 YFKTESII
+506 HFKTESII

-534 ELDVEKRKSVQ
+534 ELDIEKRKSVK

-592 KEKNKE
+592 LENNKE

-619 VKAEFYILKNIVL
+619 VKAEFYTLKNIVL

-637 LSVNVSEKIV
+637 LSINVSEKTM

-655 LGIFNNDKRIAI
+655 LGMFKNDKRIAI
-667 LGEIDNKYKSII
+667 LGEITKEYKSII

-699 TSEFHKYKNI
+699 TSELHKYINI
-709 SKFPSVNRELNFLL
+709 SKFPSVNRELNFLFN
-723 DNDIQYSE
+723 NDIQYSE
-731 IKILLFQTSKIKKL
+731 IEILLFQNSKIKKL
-745 TSMSLSDVY
+745 ISMSLSDVY

-766 TLSFSLMDNEKTL
+766 TLSFRLMDNEKTL
-779 TEKEILSTMTK
+779 TEKEIQSTMNK
-790 IQNTIENKF
+790 IQNIIENKF
-799 TATLRSQDF
+799 IATLRS

>member
-28 IGLEVEGIDDFQE
+28 IGLEVEGIDYFQE
-41 VKGGFKGLLVG
+41 IKGGFKGLLVG

-102 LYPIKGSEFKIN
+102 LYPLKGNEFKIN

-143 VLDKKHQPGTKVSEI
+143 VLDKKHKPGTKVFEI

-193 HKGQKTELLTPS
+193 HKGLKTELLTPS

-229 RFSGICIENIKV
+229 RFSGVCIENIKV
-241 ESSPKWMQN
+241 ESSPKWLQN

-289 TIEVKTLKKDTVFTT
+289 TIEVKTLKEDTVFTT

-314 TDLMVCDKNE
+314 TDLMVCDKNK
-324 PMCIAGIYGGDY
+324 PMCIAGVYGGDC

-351 YFSPVSIRKTAK
+351 YFNPVSIRKTAK
-363 THSINSDASFRFER
+363 AHSINSDASFRFER

-394 ICEFCDG
+394 ICEFCGG

-462 VPFYRHDVT
+462 VPSYRYDVT

-506 YFKTESII
+506 HFKTESII

-534 ELDVEKRKSVQ
+534 ELDIEKRKSVK

-592 KEKNKE
+592 LENNKE

-611 EKTWNSDV
+611 EKTWYSDV
-619 VKAEFYILKNIVL
+619 VKAEFYTLKNIVL

-637 LSVNVSEKIV
+637 LSINVSEKTM

-655 LGIFNNDKRIAI
+655 LGMFKNDKRIAI
-667 LGEIDNKYKSII
+667 LGEITKEYKSII

-699 TSEFHKYKNI
+699 TSELHKYINI
-709 SKFPSVNRELNFLL
+709 SKFPSVNRELNFLFN
-723 DNDIQYSE
+723 NDIHYSE
-731 IKILLFQTSKIKKL
+731 IEILLFQNSKIKKL
-745 TSMSLSDVY
+745 ISMSLSDVY

-766 TLSFSLMDNEKTL
+766 TLSFRLMDNEKTL
-779 TEKEILSTMTK
+779 TEKEIQSTMNK
-790 IQNTIENKF
+790 IQNIIENKF
-799 TATLRSQDF
+799 IATLRS

>member
-28 IGLEVEGIDDFQE
+28 IGLEVEGIDYFQE
-41 VKGGFKGLLVG
+41 IKGGFKGLLVG

-102 LYPIKGSEFKIN
+102 LYPLKGNEFKIN

-143 VLDKKHQPGTKVSEI
+143 VLDKKHKPGTKVFEI

-193 HKGQKTELLTPS
+193 HKGLKTELLTPS

-229 RFSGICIENIKV
+229 RFSGVCIENIKV
-241 ESSPKWMQN
+241 ESSPKWLQN

-289 TIEVKTLKKDTVFTT
+289 TIEVKTLKEDTVFTT

-314 TDLMVCDKNE
+314 TDLMVCDKNK
-324 PMCIAGIYGGDY
+324 PMCIAGVYGGDC

-351 YFSPVSIRKTAK
+351 YFNPVSIRKTAK
-363 THSINSDASFRFER
+363 AHSINSDASFRFER

-394 ICEFCDG
+394 ICEFCGG

-452 NITETGVGIT
+452 NITETGLGIT
-462 VPFYRHDVT
+462 VPSYRYDVT

-506 YFKTESII
+506 HFKTESII

-534 ELDVEKRKSVQ
+534 ELDIEKRKSVK

-592 KEKNKE
+592 LENNKE

-611 EKTWNSDV
+611 EKTWYSDV
-619 VKAEFYILKNIVL
+619 VKAEFYTLKNIVL

-637 LSVNVSEKIV
+637 LSINVSEKKM

-655 LGIFNNDKRIAI
+655 LGMFKNDKRIAI
-667 LGEIDNKYKSII
+667 LGEITKEYKSII

-699 TSEFHKYKNI
+699 TSELHKYINI
-709 SKFPSVNRELNFLL
+709 SKFPSVNRELNFLFN
-723 DNDIQYSE
+723 NDIQYSE
-731 IKILLFQTSKIKKL
+731 IEILLFQNSKIKKL
-745 TSMSLSDVY
+745 ISMSLSDVY

-766 TLSFSLMDNEKTL
+766 TLSFRLMDNEKTL
-779 TEKEILSTMTK
+779 TEKEIQSTMNK
-790 IQNTIENKF
+790 IQNIIENKF
-799 TATLRSQDF
+799 IATLRS

>member
-41 VKGGFKGLLVG
+41 IKGGFKGLLVG

-102 LYPIKGSEFKIN
+102 LYPLKGNEFKIN

-143 VLDKKHQPGTKVSEI
+143 VLDKKHKPGTKVFEI

-193 HKGQKTELLTPS
+193 HKGLKTELLTPS

-229 RFSGICIENIKV
+229 RFSGVCIENIKV
-241 ESSPKWMQN
+241 ESSPKWLQN

-289 TIEVKTLKKDTVFTT
+289 TIEVKTLKEDTVFTT

-314 TDLMVCDKNE
+314 TDLMVCDKNK
-324 PMCIAGIYGGDY
+324 PMCIAGVYGGDY

-351 YFSPVSIRKTAK
+351 YFNPVSIRKTAK
-363 THSINSDASFRFER
+363 AHSINSDASFRFER

-394 ICEFCDG
+394 ICEFCGG

-462 VPFYRHDVT
+462 VPSYRHDVT

-506 YFKTESII
+506 HFKTESII

-534 ELDVEKRKSVQ
+534 ELDIEKRKSVK

-592 KEKNKE
+592 LENNKE

-619 VKAEFYILKNIVL
+619 VKADFYTLKNIVL

-637 LSVNVSEKIV
+637 LSINVSEKKM

-655 LGIFNNDKRIAI
+655 LGMFKNDKRIAV
-667 LGEIDNKYKSII
+667 LGEVTKEYKSII

-699 TSEFHKYKNI
+699 TSELHKYMNI
-709 SKFPSVNRELNFLL
+709 SKFPSVNRELNFLFN
-723 DNDIQYSE
+723 NDIHYSE
-731 IKILLFQTSKIKKL
+731 IEILLFQNSKIKKL
-745 TSMSLSDVY
+745 ISMSLSDVY

-766 TLSFSLMDNEKTL
+766 TLSFRLMDNEKTL
-779 TEKEILSTMTK
+779 TEKEIQSTMNK
-790 IQNTIENKF
+790 IQNIIENKF
-799 TATLRSQDF
+799 IATLRS

>member
-41 VKGGFKGLLVG
+41 IKGGFKGLLVG
-52 EVVSCIKHPNADR
+52 EIVSCIKHPNADR

-102 LYPIKGSEFKIN
+102 LYPLKGNEFKIN

-143 VLDKKHQPGTKVSEI
+143 VLDKKHKPGTKVFEI

-178 MSHHGVARDLRAALM
+178 MSHHGVARYLRAALM
-193 HKGQKTELLTPS
+193 HKGLKTELLTPS

-229 RFSGICIENIKV
+229 RFSGVCIENIKV
-241 ESSPKWMQN
+241 ESSPKWLQN

-289 TIEVKTLKKDTVFTT
+289 TIEVKTLKEDTVFTT

-314 TDLMVCDKNE
+314 TDLMVCDKNK
-324 PMCIAGIYGGDY
+324 PMCIAGVYGGDC

-351 YFSPVSIRKTAK
+351 YFNPVSIRKTAK
-363 THSINSDASFRFER
+363 AHSINSDASFRFER

-394 ICEFCDG
+394 ICEFCGG

-462 VPFYRHDVT
+462 VPSYRYDVT

-506 YFKTESII
+506 HFKTESII

-534 ELDVEKRKSVQ
+534 ELDIEKRKSVK

-592 KEKNKE
+592 LENNKE

-619 VKAEFYILKNIVL
+619 VKAEFYTLKNIVL

-637 LSVNVSEKIV
+637 LSINVSEKTM

-655 LGIFNNDKRIAI
+655 LGMFKNDKRIAI
-667 LGEIDNKYKSII
+667 LGEITKEYKSII

-699 TSEFHKYKNI
+699 TSELHKYINI
-709 SKFPSVNRELNFLL
+709 SKFPSVNRELNFLFN
-723 DNDIQYSE
+723 NDIQYSE
-731 IKILLFQTSKIKKL
+731 IEILLFQNSKIKKL
-745 TSMSLSDVY
+745 ISMSLSDVY

-766 TLSFSLMDNEKTL
+766 TLSFRLMDNEKTL
-779 TEKEILSTMTK
+779 TEKEIQSTMNK
-790 IQNTIENKF
+790 IQNIIENKF
-799 TATLRSQDF
+799 IATLRS

>member
-41 VKGGFKGLLVG
+41 FKGGFKGLLVG

-75 ESLLQIVCGAPNVK
+75 ESLLKIVCGAPNVK

-102 LYPIKGSEFKIN
+102 LYPLKGSEFKIN

-143 VLDKKHQPGTKVSEI
+143 VLDKKHKPGTKVSEI

-193 HKGQKTELLTPS
+193 HKGFKTELLTPS

-215 KKINIKISNQSLCQ
+215 KNINIKISNQSLCQ

-241 ESSPKWMQN
+241 KSSPKWLQI

-263 VDITNYILHEVG
+263 VDITNYILHELG

-289 TIEVKTLKKDTVFTT
+289 TIEVKTLKEDTVFTT

-314 TDLMVCDKNE
+314 TDLMVCDKNK
-324 PMCIAGIYGGDY
+324 PMCIAGVYGGDY

-351 YFSPVSIRKTAK
+351 YFNPVSIRKTAK
-363 THSINSDASFRFER
+363 AHSINSDASFRFER

-394 ICEFCDG
+394 ICEFCGG

-462 VPFYRHDVT
+462 VPSYRYDVT

-506 YFKTESII
+506 HFKTESII

-534 ELDVEKRKSVQ
+534 ELDIEKRKSVK

-592 KEKNKE
+592 LENNKE

-619 VKAEFYILKNIVL
+619 VKAEFYTLKNIVL

-637 LSVNVSEKIV
+637 LSINVSEKTM

-655 LGIFNNDKRIAI
+655 LGMFKNDKRIAI
-667 LGEIDNKYKSII
+667 LGEITKEYKSII

-699 TSEFHKYKNI
+699 TSELHKYINI
-709 SKFPSVNRELNFLL
+709 SKFPSVNRELNFLFN
-723 DNDIQYSE
+723 NDIQYSE
-731 IKILLFQTSKIKKL
+731 IEILLFQNSKIKKL
-745 TSMSLSDVY
+745 ISMSLSDVY

-766 TLSFSLMDNEKTL
+766 TLSFRLMDNEKTL
-779 TEKEILSTMTK
+779 TEKEIQSTMNK
-790 IQNTIENKF
+790 IQNIIENKF
-799 TATLRSQDF
+799 IATLRS

>member
-28 IGLEVEGIDDFQE
+28 IGLEVEGIDYFQE
-41 VKGGFKGLLVG
+41 IKGGFKGLLVG

-102 LYPIKGSEFKIN
+102 LYPLKGNEFKIN

-143 VLDKKHQPGTKVSEI
+143 VLDKKHKPGTKVFEI

-193 HKGQKTELLTPS
+193 HKGLKTELLTPS

-229 RFSGICIENIKV
+229 RFSGVCIENIKV
-241 ESSPKWMQN
+241 ESSPKWLQN

-289 TIEVKTLKKDTVFTT
+289 TIEVKTLKEDTVFTT

-314 TDLMVCDKNE
+314 TDLMVCDKNK
-324 PMCIAGIYGGDY
+324 PMCIAGVYGGDC

-351 YFSPVSIRKTAK
+351 YFNPVSIRKTAK
-363 THSINSDASFRFER
+363 AHSINSDASFRFER

-394 ICEFCDG
+394 ICEFCGG

-406 LIDEYPKKTESKSI
+406 LIDEYPKKTESKLI

-462 VPFYRHDVT
+462 VPSYRHDVT

-506 YFKTESII
+506 HFKTESII

-534 ELDVEKRKSVQ
+534 ELDIEKRKSVK

-592 KEKNKE
+592 LENNKE

-611 EKTWNSDV
+611 EKTWYSDV
-619 VKAEFYILKNIVL
+619 VKAEFYTLKNIVL

-637 LSVNVSEKIV
+637 LSINVSEKKM

-655 LGIFNNDKRIAI
+655 LGMFKNDKRIAI
-667 LGEIDNKYKSII
+667 LGEITKEYKSII

-699 TSEFHKYKNI
+699 TSELHKYINI
-709 SKFPSVNRELNFLL
+709 SKFPSVNRELNFLFN
-723 DNDIQYSE
+723 NDIQYSE
-731 IKILLFQTSKIKKL
+731 IEILLFQNSKIKKL
-745 TSMSLSDVY
+745 ISMSLSDVY

-766 TLSFSLMDNEKTL
+766 TLMFRLMDNEKTL
-779 TEKEILSTMTK
+779 TEKEIQSTMNK
-790 IQNTIENKF
+790 IQNIIENKF
-799 TATLRSQDF
+799 IATLRS

>member
-1 MNISFNWLKEFL
+1 MKISFNWLKEFL

-94 VIATVGTT
+94 IIATVGTT

-143 VLDKKHQPGTKVSEI
+143 VLNKKHQPGTKVSEI

-215 KKINIKISNQSLCQ
+215 KKINIKILNQSLCQ

-241 ESSPKWMQN
+241 ESSPKWLQN

-263 VDITNYILHEVG
+263 VDITNYILHELG

-314 TDLMVCDKNE
+314 TDLMVCDKNI

-351 YFSPVSIRKTAK
+351 YFNPVSIRKTAK
-363 THSINSDASFRFER
+363 AHSINSDASFRFER

-394 ICEFCDG
+394 ICELCDG

-406 LIDEYPKKTESKSI
+406 LIDEYPKKPESKSI

-437 EEIKSILTSLDFKIN
+437 EKIKSILTSLDFKIN

-506 YFKTESII
+506 HFKTESII

-534 ELDVEKRKSVQ
+534 ELDIEKRKSVQ

-647 NFEGLENV
+647 NFEGLKNV

-667 LGEIDNKYKSII
+667 LGEIDEISII
-679 GINQDVY
+679 
-686 YASIDIDLLLNNL
+686 
-699 TSEFHKYKNI
+699 
-709 SKFPSVNRELNFLL
+709 FP
-723 DNDIQYSE
+723 Y
-731 IKILLFQTSKIKKL
+731 
-745 TSMSLSDVY
+745 
-754 IDKKLPEGKKSY
+754 
-766 TLSFSLMDNEKTL
+766 
-779 TEKEILSTMTK
+779 
-790 IQNTIENKF
+790 F
-799 TATLRSQDF
+799 TAKPQLI

>member
-28 IGLEVEGIDDFQE
+28 IGLEVEGIDYFQE
-41 VKGGFKGLLVG
+41 IKGGFKGLLVG

-102 LYPIKGSEFKIN
+102 LYPLKGNEFKIN

-143 VLDKKHQPGTKVSEI
+143 VLDKKHKPGTKVFEI

-193 HKGQKTELLTPS
+193 HKGLKTELLTPS

-229 RFSGICIENIKV
+229 RFSGVCIENIKV
-241 ESSPKWMQN
+241 ESSPKWLQN

-289 TIEVKTLKKDTVFTT
+289 TIEVKTLKEDTVFTT

-314 TDLMVCDKNE
+314 TDLMVCDKNK
-324 PMCIAGIYGGDY
+324 PMCIAGVYGGDY

-351 YFSPVSIRKTAK
+351 YFNPVSIRKTAK
-363 THSINSDASFRFER
+363 AHSINSDASFRFER

-394 ICEFCDG
+394 ICEFCGG

-462 VPFYRHDVT
+462 VPSYRYDVT

-506 YFKTESII
+506 HFKTESII

-534 ELDVEKRKSVQ
+534 ELDIEKRKSVK

-592 KEKNKE
+592 LENNKE

-611 EKTWNSDV
+611 EKTWYSDV
-619 VKAEFYILKNIVL
+619 VKAEFYTLKNIVL

-637 LSVNVSEKIV
+637 LSINVSEKTM

-655 LGIFNNDKRIAI
+655 LGMFKNDKRIAI
-667 LGEIDNKYKSII
+667 LGEITKEYKSII

-699 TSEFHKYKNI
+699 TSELHKYINI
-709 SKFPSVNRELNFLL
+709 SKFPSVNRELNFLFN
-723 DNDIQYSE
+723 NDIQYSE
-731 IKILLFQTSKIKKL
+731 IEILLFQNSKIKKL
-745 TSMSLSDVY
+745 ISMSLSDVY

-766 TLSFSLMDNEKTL
+766 TLSFRLMDNEKTL
-779 TEKEILSTMTK
+779 TEKEIQSTMNK
-790 IQNTIENKF
+790 IQNIIENKF
-799 TATLRSQDF
+799 IATLRS

>member
-28 IGLEVEGIDDFQE
+28 IGLEVEGIDYFQE
-41 VKGGFKGLLVG
+41 IKGGFKGLLVG

-102 LYPIKGSEFKIN
+102 LYPLKGNEFKIN

-143 VLDKKHQPGTKVSEI
+143 VLDKKHKPGTKVFEI

-193 HKGQKTELLTPS
+193 HKGLKTELLTPS

-229 RFSGICIENIKV
+229 RFSGVCIENIKV
-241 ESSPKWMQN
+241 ESSPKWLQN

-289 TIEVKTLKKDTVFTT
+289 TIEVKTLKEDTAFTT

-314 TDLMVCDKNE
+314 TDLMVCDKNK
-324 PMCIAGIYGGDY
+324 PMCIAGVYGGDY

-351 YFSPVSIRKTAK
+351 YFNPVSIRKTAK
-363 THSINSDASFRFER
+363 AHSINSDASFRFER

-394 ICEFCDG
+394 ICEFCGG

-462 VPFYRHDVT
+462 VPSYRHDVT

-485 FNEINL
+485 FNEIKL

-506 YFKTESII
+506 HFKTESII

-534 ELDVEKRKSVQ
+534 ELDIEERKSVK

-592 KEKNKE
+592 LENNKE

-619 VKAEFYILKNIVL
+619 VKAEFYTLKNIVL

-637 LSVNVSEKIV
+637 LSINVSEKTM

-655 LGIFNNDKRIAI
+655 LGMFKNDKRIAV
-667 LGEIDNKYKSII
+667 LGEVTKEYKSII

-699 TSEFHKYKNI
+699 TSELHKYMNI
-709 SKFPSVNRELNFLL
+709 SKFPSVNRELNFLFN
-723 DNDIQYSE
+723 NDIHYSE
-731 IKILLFQTSKIKKL
+731 IEILLFQNSKIKKL
-745 TSMSLSDVY
+745 ISMSLSDVY

-766 TLSFSLMDNEKTL
+766 TLSFRLMDNEKTL
-779 TEKEILSTMTK
+779 TEKEIQSTMNK
-790 IQNTIENKF
+790 IQNIIENKF
-799 TATLRSQDF
+799 IATLRS

>member
-41 VKGGFKGLLVG
+41 IKGGFKGLLVG
-52 EVVSCIKHPNADR
+52 EIVSCIKHPNADR

-102 LYPIKGSEFKIN
+102 LYPLKGNEFKIN

-143 VLDKKHQPGTKVSEI
+143 VLDKKHKPGTKVFEI

-193 HKGQKTELLTPS
+193 HKGLKTELLTPS

-229 RFSGICIENIKV
+229 RFSGVCIENIKV
-241 ESSPKWMQN
+241 ESSPKWLQN

-289 TIEVKTLKKDTVFTT
+289 TIEVKTLKEDTVFTT

-314 TDLMVCDKNE
+314 TDLMVCDKNK
-324 PMCIAGIYGGDY
+324 PMCIAGVYGGDC

-351 YFSPVSIRKTAK
+351 YFNPVSIRKTAK
-363 THSINSDASFRFER
+363 AHSINSDASFRFER

-394 ICEFCDG
+394 ICEFCGG

-462 VPFYRHDVT
+462 VPSYRHDVT

-506 YFKTESII
+506 HFKTESII

-534 ELDVEKRKSVQ
+534 ELDIEKRKSVK

-592 KEKNKE
+592 LENNKE

-611 EKTWNSDV
+611 EKTWYSDV
-619 VKAEFYILKNIVL
+619 VKAEFYTLKNIVL

-637 LSVNVSEKIV
+637 LSINVSEKTM

-655 LGIFNNDKRIAI
+655 LGMFKNDKRIAV
-667 LGEIDNKYKSII
+667 LGEISKEYKSIT

-699 TSEFHKYKNI
+699 TSELHKYMNI
-709 SKFPSVNRELNFLL
+709 SKFPSVNRELNFLFN
-723 DNDIQYSE
+723 NDIQYSE
-731 IKILLFQTSKIKKL
+731 IEILLFQNSKIKKL
-745 TSMSLSDVY
+745 ISMSLSDVY

-766 TLSFSLMDNEKTL
+766 TLSFRLMDNEKTL
-779 TEKEILSTMTK
+779 TEKEIQSTMNK
-790 IQNTIENKF
+790 IQNIIENKF
-799 TATLRSQDF
+799 IATLRS